1 MVSGLESMMLSL
13 SNRRSELS
21 YLEVVV
27 VFLVQP
33 SSSSAIAVARVV
45 VADSSALEGTEGKDD
60 RVSRRL
66 S

>member
-1 MVSGLESMMLSL
+1 MLSL

-33 SSSSAIAVARVV
+33 SSSSSIAVASVV
-45 VADSSALEGTEGKDD
+45 VVDSSALEGTGGKDD

-66 S
+66 F